1 MFFTGCDATLL
12 VSSSTKMNH
21 TLSHSGLLLTSCF
34 SNIVSK
40 IIKLPY
46 GGPGGIRT
54 RVLNPFQSTSY
65 HHNSYLTAS
74 VCLPLKLFF
83 NSLSQ
88 STLAFTRLCFNSARL
103 SLITSFLTFI
113 TCIYTYSKFLTKAN
127 RNSVLIYQS
136 HHSPHYS
143 ILQHVEHLRY

>member
-34 SNIVSK
+34 LNIVSK

-65 HHNSYLTAS
+65 HHNS
-74 VCLPLKLFF
+74 LPLLYTKVRKLSNYLYKPF
-83 NSLSQ
+83 SIKKS
-88 STLAFTRLCFNSARL
+88 
-103 SLITSFLTFI
+103 SF
-113 TCIYTYSKFLTKAN
+113 
-127 RNSVLIYQS
+127 
-136 HHSPHYS
+136 
-143 ILQHVEHLRY
+143 ILFSDC